1 MFYANIIVEYCFC
14 ITFYANF
21 IVAWRNVC
29 IFAGKQVALGNQA
42 NVAFVCNLLRLTD
55 KKTYKQ

>member
-14 ITFYANF
+14 ITFYANL

-42 NVAFVCNLLRLTD
+42 NVALICNFYNLLI
-55 KKTYKQ
+55 KNI

>member
-1 MFYANIIVEYCFC
+1 MFYANL
-14 ITFYANF
+14 

-42 NVAFVCNLLRLTD
+42 NVAFICNLLRLTD